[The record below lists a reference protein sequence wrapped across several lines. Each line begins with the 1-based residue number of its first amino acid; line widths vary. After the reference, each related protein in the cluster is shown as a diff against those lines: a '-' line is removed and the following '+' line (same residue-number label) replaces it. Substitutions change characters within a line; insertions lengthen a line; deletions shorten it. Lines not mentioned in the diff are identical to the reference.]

1 MADDKTTP
9 ATPAAQEDQSF
20 LAEVVG
26 LLRDHPRWAI
36 WLPAYSGVWT
46 AVRPASSRPPGPD
59 VPLLWAHASTAAQLA
74 GKLRALDEQVS
85 ADGWP

>member
-1 MADDKTTP
+1 MADDKRTP

-20 LAEVVG
+20 FAEVVG

-36 WLPAYSGVWT
+36 WLPAGSGGWT
-46 AVRPASSRPPGPD
+46 AVRPAGSRPPGPD
-59 VPLLWAHASTAAQLA
+59 VPLLWAHGSTAATLA